1 MFEGEAVEI
10 PMSNLIRQTHRWLS
24 ICFTAGV
31 ILNTVVIFGGL
42 AGKQPPFWLYLFA
55 LIPLFLL
62 LFSGLYLFALPY
74 RVRWGRGRQAPVVGV
89 QP

>member
-1 MFEGEAVEI
+1 
-10 PMSNLIRQTHRWLS
+10 MSNVIRQTHRWLS

-31 ILNTVVIFGGL
+31 IVNTVVIFGL
-42 AGKQPPFWLYLFA
+42 AGKPPPGWIYLLA

-62 LFSGLYLFALPY
+62 LGSGLYLFALPY
-74 RVRWGRGRQAPVVGV
+74 ALRWKGGRARAVAA

>member
-1 MFEGEAVEI
+1 
-10 PMSNLIRQTHRWLS
+10 MSKLIRQTHRWLS

-31 ILNTVVIFGGL
+31 AVNTFVIFGL
-42 AGKQPPFWLYLFA
+42 AGKQPPFRIYLLA

-62 LFSGLYLFALPY
+62 LFSGLYLFVLPY
-74 RVRWGRGRQAPVVGV
+74 AVRWQNGRRAPAVAA

>member
-1 MFEGEAVEI
+1 
-10 PMSNLIRQTHRWLS
+10 MSTLIRQIHRWLS

-31 ILNTVVIFGGL
+31 VVNTVVIASL
-42 AGKQPPFWLYLFA
+42 AGKQPPYWIYFLA

-74 RVRWGRGRQAPVVGV
+74 WVRWTRARQAPVVGA

>member
-1 MFEGEAVEI
+1 
-10 PMSNLIRQTHRWLS
+10 MSNLIRQTHRWLS

-31 ILNTVVIFGGL
+31 VLNTVVIFGGL
-42 AGKQPPFWLYLFA
+42 AGRSPPFWLYLFA

-74 RVRWGRGRQAPVVGV
+74 WVRWSRAPAAEA